1 MANPF
6 NPKGTFSS
14 SQNKLANLISVRL
27 DDKNFKKWKQVS
39 GVIRG
44 FSLQKFIT
52 DPVVPEQFLT
62 NEDRNAGTVNPLYQ
76 AWIIKTH

>member
-1 MANPF
+1 
-6 NPKGTFSS
+6 
-14 SQNKLANLISVRL
+14 
-27 DDKNFKKWKQVS
+27 
-39 GVIRG
+39 VIRG